1 MYHSGLENQL
11 PGLDTKRTN
20 SKVVSET
27 LPYHYKYCQKTKT
40 LVRGLKPKFVPKNV
54 VVSKKAMK
62 HYLHVEVYENPIQKA
77 LEYKKLMDEKFGG
90 KIRGTPYLI
99 IPFLVPVSSFLN
111 PFRVKK
117 GTLFD

>member
-1 MYHSGLENQL
+1 VKN
-11 PGLDTKRTN
+11 
-20 SKVVSET
+20 VVSET

-77 LEYKKLMDEKFGG
+77 LEYKKLMDEK
-90 KIRGTPYLI
+90 IRGKNSGDTILNY
-99 IPFLVPVSSFLN
+99 SFFCPGFFFFKSL
-111 PFRVKK
+111 PSEERAVV
-117 GTLFD
+117 